1 MFPCGYSKMGPSVL
15 AAERVKE
22 VETLGSQGRRCF
34 IFASPRASCPQG
46 PGPGGCSCPCCHC
59 CVSCVA
65 RSDWP
70 QHCHG
75 VGISR
80 APWQNSYGEG
90 PSPRPINAQQTL
102 EHSLLHRLL
111 AAPWGG
117 TPAQFPLLW
126 SLNVGTG
133 RLLVDKGLA
142 LGWLMHLSSA
152 SLTARGRWRLRTS
165 RLAFPSKSL

>member
-90 PSPRPINAQQTL
+90 PAPGRSM
-102 EHSLLHRLL
+102 HSRHWSTPCCTGYLQLLGVGPLPSSHCFGALMSGP
-111 AAPWGG
+111 AACWWIKGW
-117 TPAQFPLLW
+117 PL
-126 SLNVGTG
+126 VGLCTS
-133 RLLVDKGLA
+133 
-142 LGWLMHLSSA
+142 HL
-152 SLTARGRWRLRTS
+152 
-165 RLAFPSKSL
+165 PH